1 VKSPEPAGIRIE
13 LELLA
18 VARGV
23 KAAALGRS
31 LPLARDSGVLLEPD
45 EWVVLGIHGS
55 AVGLKRL
62 ADGSVVSDS
71 DCLLAV
77 VS

>member
-1 VKSPEPAGIRIE
+1 VKSPEPAGTWIE

-18 VARGV
+18 VSRGV

-31 LPLARDSGVLLEPD
+31 LPLARGSGVLLDPD
-45 EWVVLGIHGS
+45 EWVDLGTHGS

-62 ADGSVVSDS
+62 AEGLVVSAS
-71 DCLLAV
+71 GCLLAV
-77 VS
+77 IS